1 MKIPSQ
7 AKSEVVNDDAT
18 RIKNREAF
26 ALTSGRCND
35 YPEREYSQVAGS
47 AQLLERG

>member
-7 AKSEVVNDDAT
+7 AKSEV
-18 RIKNREAF
+18 AF

-47 AQLLERG
+47 AQLLARG